1 MTQTFKRYLYETE
14 LSTLALEL
22 FLRSR
27 AHLSKAAAKKAV
39 EWYYSPSVHAPS
51 LPDDGWDHLIDWAD
65 SVHTSINP
73 HLKSLHDLAKGA
85 VSLPLLVRGVLAKNF
100 RLYQQS
106 VNEGVLQDLA
116 FVLGLRKE
124 YGLTKE
130 QAQEVIDWLRGD
142 KDWEHLEYDVRDVFL
157 DYYDPEKFHRHPGLS
172 YDDVVMD
179 EIHLALKR
187 YKLDTRDLIGP

>member
-1 MTQTFKRYLYETE
+1 MQTFKRYLHETE

-39 EWYYSPSVHAPS
+39 EWYHSSSSNAPS

-65 SVHTSINP
+65 SVHTSTNP
-73 HLKSLHDLAKGA
+73 YVKSLHDLARGG
-85 VSLPLLVRGVLAKNF
+85 VSLPLLVRGVLAKHF

-106 VNEGVLQDLA
+106 VNEGVLGDLA
-116 FVLGLRKE
+116 FSLGLRKE

-142 KDWEHLEYDVRDVFL
+142 KDWEDLEYNTRDVFIGAW
-157 DYYDPEKFHRHPGLS
+157 DPNTVDRHPGMS
-172 YDDVVMD
+172 YSDHVMD
-179 EIHLALKR
+179 EIHMALKK
-187 YKLDTRDLIGP
+187 YQLDTRDLIGP